1 MPKHGTV
8 LGIFISPKRPT
19 RQRFVMFYFPP
30 KAQHGNVL
38 AILISPQKPTRRRF
52 GDQLSHQIAHVGPA
66 FFLSFFGLLSF
77 FFLFWFGLSGLMGLG
92 FCFWHVNIL
101 YIGLLYNNGFGLF
114 K

>member
-1 MPKHGTV
+1 
-8 LGIFISPKRPT
+8 
-19 RQRFVMFYFPP
+19 MFYFPL

-38 AILISPQKPTRRRF
+38 AILISPQKPTRRRIGHFFSPQKLTRRRF

>member
-1 MPKHGTV
+1 
-8 LGIFISPKRPT
+8 
-19 RQRFVMFYFPP
+19 MFYFPP

-38 AILISPQKPTRRRF
+38 AILISPQKPTRRRISHFVSPQKLTRRRF

-66 FFLSFFGLLSF
+66 LKGLLSF